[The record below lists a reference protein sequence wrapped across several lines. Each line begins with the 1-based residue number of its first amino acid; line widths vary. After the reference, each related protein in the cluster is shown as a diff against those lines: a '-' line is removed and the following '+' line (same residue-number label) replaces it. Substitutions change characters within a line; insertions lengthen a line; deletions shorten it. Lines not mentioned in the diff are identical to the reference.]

1 MEVGKKMKNFG
12 KLTITQEKV
21 RLAED
26 IKDNKGNIVQKAG
39 TVTVNVL
46 KDKDGVEW
54 HDLFK
59 KYPHKFYIAVD
70 DNKHIIS
77 MTDDPEASQIAGL
90 DIIGID
96 EDYGE
101 TFGYKG
107 ASVYGKL
114 WDGEKI
120 VAAPEVFSPLTARQ
134 FWQAAL
140 VIGVRE
146 ENLVT
151 DIANK
156 DSPFY
161 IADEEECESVLI
173 DITKATS
180 FTRDFP
186 LLEKMAEVN
195 KIPDEQLDT
204 LWNWAANI
212 Q

>member
-1 MEVGKKMKNFG
+1 MKNFG
-12 KLTITQEKV
+12 KLTATLEEIK
-21 RLAED
+21 LGED
-26 IKDNKGNIVQKAG
+26 IKDEKGNIVQPAN
-39 TVTVNVL
+39 TVKINVL

-54 HDLFK
+54 HELFK
-59 KYPHKFYIAVD
+59 RYPHKFYIAVD
-70 DNKHIIS
+70 DTKHIIS
-77 MTDDPEASQIAGL
+77 MTDDPEQSQIAGF

-101 TFGYKG
+101 TFGQG
-107 ASVYGKL
+107 GSVYGKL

-120 VAAPEVFSPLTARQ
+120 VAPEPIFPSLSARQ

-140 VIGVRE
+140 VIGIRE
-146 ENLVT
+146 ENLIT

-161 IADEEECESVLI
+161 IADEEERESVLI

-186 LLEKMAEVN
+186 LLKKMAEVN
-195 KIPDEQLDT
+195 KIPDAQLDT

>member
-1 MEVGKKMKNFG
+1 MKNFG
-12 KLTITQEKV
+12 KLTATLEEIK
-21 RLAED
+21 LGED
-26 IKDNKGNIVQKAG
+26 IKDEKGNIVQPAN
-39 TVTVNVL
+39 TVKINVL

-54 HDLFK
+54 HELFK
-59 KYPHKFYIAVD
+59 RYPHKFYIAVD

-77 MTDDPEASQIAGL
+77 MTDDPEQSQIAGF

-101 TFGYKG
+101 TFGQG
-107 ASVYGKL
+107 GSVYGKL

-120 VAAPEVFSPLTARQ
+120 VAPEPIFPSLSARQ

-140 VIGVRE
+140 VIGIRE
-146 ENLVT
+146 ENLIT

-161 IADEEECESVLI
+161 IADEEERESVLI

-186 LLEKMAEVN
+186 LLKKMAEVN
-195 KIPDEQLDT
+195 KIPDAQLDT

>member
-1 MEVGKKMKNFG
+1 MKNFG
-12 KLTITQEKV
+12 KLAITREEI
-21 RLAED
+21 RLGED
-26 IKDNKGNIVQKAG
+26 IKDEKGNIVQPAN
-39 TVTVNVL
+39 TVKINVL

-54 HDLFK
+54 HELFK
-59 KYPHKFYIAVD
+59 RYPHKFYIAVD

-77 MTDDPEASQIAGL
+77 MTDDPEQSQIAGF

-101 TFGYKG
+101 TFGQG
-107 ASVYGKL
+107 GSVYGKL

-120 VAAPEVFSPLTARQ
+120 VAPPPVFPPLTARQ

-146 ENLVT
+146 EDLIA

-161 IADEEECESVLI
+161 IADEEERESVLI

-180 FTRDFP
+180 FARDFP
-186 LLEKMAEVN
+186 LLKKMAEVN
-195 KIPDEQLDT
+195 KIPDAQLDT

>member
-1 MEVGKKMKNFG
+1 MKNFG
-12 KLTITQEKV
+12 KLSITLEEIK
-21 RLAED
+21 LGED
-26 IKDNKGNIVQKAG
+26 IKDEKGNIIQKAA
-39 TVTVNVL
+39 TVIIHVL
-46 KDKDGVEW
+46 KDKDGIEW

-59 KYPHKFYIAVD
+59 KYPHKFYIAID
-70 DNKHIIS
+70 DTKHIIS
-77 MTDDPEASQIAGL
+77 MTDDPELSQIAGF

-96 EDYGE
+96 GNYGE
-101 TFGYKG
+101 TFGPG
-107 ASVYGKL
+107 GSVYGKL

-120 VAAPEVFSPLTARQ
+120 VAAPAVFPPLTARQ

-146 ENLVT
+146 ENLT
-151 DIANK
+151 TGIANK

-161 IADEEECESVLI
+161 IEDEEERESVLI

-186 LLEKMAEVN
+186 LLKKMAEVN
-195 KIPDEQLDT
+195 KIPDTQLDT

-212 Q
+212 R

>member
-1 MEVGKKMKNFG
+1 MKNFG
-12 KLTITQEKV
+12 KLSITLEEIK
-21 RLAED
+21 LGED
-26 IKDNKGNIVQKAG
+26 IKDEKGNIIQKAA
-39 TVTVNVL
+39 TVIIHVL
-46 KDKDGVEW
+46 KDKDGMEW

-59 KYPHKFYIAVD
+59 KYPHKFYIAID
-70 DNKHIIS
+70 DTKHIIS
-77 MTDDPEASQIAGL
+77 MADDAEQSQIAGF

-96 EDYGE
+96 GNYGE
-101 TFGYKG
+101 TFGPG
-107 ASVYGKL
+107 GSVYGKL

-120 VAAPEVFSPLTARQ
+120 VAPPPVFPPLTARQ

-146 ENLVT
+146 ENLT
-151 DIANK
+151 TGIANK

-161 IADEEECESVLI
+161 IEDEEERESVLI

-186 LLEKMAEVN
+186 LLKKMAEVN

-212 Q
+212 R

>member
-1 MEVGKKMKNFG
+1 MKNFG
-12 KLTITQEKV
+12 KLAITRQEI
-21 RLAED
+21 RLGED
-26 IKDNKGNIVQKAG
+26 IKDDKGNIVQPAN
-39 TVTVNVL
+39 TVKINVL

-54 HDLFK
+54 HELFK
-59 KYPHKFYIAVD
+59 RYPHKFYIAID
-70 DNKHIIS
+70 DTKHIIS
-77 MTDDPEASQIAGL
+77 MTDDPEQSQIAGF

-96 EDYGE
+96 ENYGE
-101 TFGYKG
+101 TFGQG
-107 ASVYGKL
+107 GSVYGKL

-120 VAAPEVFSPLTARQ
+120 VAAPAVFSPLTARQ

-146 ENLVT
+146 ENLT
-151 DIANK
+151 TGIANK

-161 IADEEECESVLI
+161 IADEEERESVLI
-173 DITKATS
+173 DIKKATS

-186 LLEKMAEVN
+186 LLKKMAEVN
-195 KIPDEQLDT
+195 KIPDAQLNT

>member
-1 MEVGKKMKNFG
+1 MKNFG
-12 KLTITQEKV
+12 KLRASTEEIT
-21 RLAED
+21 LGED
-26 IKDNKGNIVQKAG
+26 IKDDKGNIVQKAQ
-39 TVTVNVL
+39 TVTINIL
-46 KDKDGVEW
+46 KDKDGIEW

-101 TFGYKG
+101 TFGQG
-107 ASVYGKL
+107 GSVYGKL

-120 VAAPEVFSPLTARQ
+120 VAPEHVFPPLSARQ

-146 ENLVT
+146 ENLIT

-161 IADEEECESVLI
+161 IADEEERESVLI

-186 LLEKMAEVN
+186 LLKKMAEVN
-195 KIPDEQLDT
+195 KIPDAQLDT
-204 LWNWAANI
+204 LWMWAEKI

>member
-1 MEVGKKMKNFG
+1 MKNFG
-12 KLTITQEKV
+12 KLAITREEI
-21 RLAED
+21 RLGED
-26 IKDNKGNIVQKAG
+26 IKDEKGNIVQPANTAKI
-39 TVTVNVL
+39 NVL

-54 HDLFK
+54 HELFK
-59 KYPHKFYIAVD
+59 RYPHKFYIAVD
-70 DNKHIIS
+70 DTKHIIS
-77 MTDDPEASQIAGL
+77 MTDDPEQSQIAGF

-96 EDYGE
+96 GNYGE
-101 TFGYKG
+101 TFGQG
-107 ASVYGKL
+107 GSVYGKL

-146 ENLVT
+146 ENLT
-151 DIANK
+151 TGIASK

-161 IADEEECESVLI
+161 IADEKERESVLI
-173 DITKATS
+173 DIKKATS

-186 LLEKMAEVN
+186 LLKKMAEVN
-195 KIPDEQLDT
+195 KIPDAQLNT

>member
-1 MEVGKKMKNFG
+1 MKNFG
-12 KLTITQEKV
+12 KLKASKEEIKSG
-21 RLAED
+21 ED
-26 IKDNKGNIVQKAG
+26 IKDDKGNIVQKAG
-39 TVTVNVL
+39 TVTIYIL
-46 KDKDGVEW
+46 KDNDGIEW
-54 HDLFK
+54 HDLFE

-70 DNKHIIS
+70 DTKRIIS
-77 MTDDPEASQIAGL
+77 MTDDPEQSQIAGF

-96 EDYGE
+96 DDYGE
-101 TFGYKG
+101 TFGQG
-107 ASVYGKL
+107 GSVYGKL

-120 VAAPEVFSPLTARQ
+120 VAAPPVFPPLTARQ

-146 ENLVT
+146 ENLT
-151 DIANK
+151 TGIANK

-161 IADEEECESVLI
+161 IEDEEERESVLI

-186 LLEKMAEVN
+186 LLKKMAEVN

>member
-1 MEVGKKMKNFG
+1 MKNFG
-12 KLTITQEKV
+12 KLAITREEIK
-21 RLAED
+21 LGED
-26 IKDNKGNIVQKAG
+26 IKDEKDNIVQKAG
-39 TVTVNVL
+39 TVILNIL
-46 KDKDGVEW
+46 KDKDGIEW

-59 KYPHKFYIAVD
+59 QYPHKFYIAVD
-70 DNKHIIS
+70 DTKRIIS
-77 MTDDPEASQIAGL
+77 MTDDPEQSQIAGF

-96 EDYGE
+96 DDYGE
-101 TFGYKG
+101 TFGQG
-107 ASVYGKL
+107 GSVYGKL

-120 VAAPEVFSPLTARQ
+120 VAAPPVFPPLTARQ

-146 ENLVT
+146 ENLT
-151 DIANK
+151 TGIANK

-161 IADEEECESVLI
+161 IGDEEERESVLI

-186 LLEKMAEVN
+186 LLKKMAEVN
-195 KIPDEQLDT
+195 KIPDAQLDT

>member
-1 MEVGKKMKNFG
+1 MKNFG
-12 KLTITQEKV
+12 KLAITREEI
-21 RLAED
+21 RLGED
-26 IKDNKGNIVQKAG
+26 IKDEKGNIVQPSN
-39 TVTVNVL
+39 TVKINVL

-54 HDLFK
+54 HELFK
-59 KYPHKFYIAVD
+59 RYPHKFYIAVD

-77 MTDDPEASQIAGL
+77 MTDDPEQSQIAGF

-96 EDYGE
+96 ENYGE
-101 TFGYKG
+101 TFGQG
-107 ASVYGKL
+107 GSVYGKL
-114 WDGEKI
+114 WNGEKI
-120 VAAPEVFSPLTARQ
+120 VAPEPVFPPLTARK

-146 ENLVT
+146 ENLT
-151 DIANK
+151 TGIASK

-161 IADEEECESVLI
+161 IADEKERESVLI
-173 DITKATS
+173 DIKKATS
-180 FTRDFP
+180 FARDFP

-195 KIPDEQLDT
+195 KIPDAQLDT

>member
-1 MEVGKKMKNFG
+1 MKNFG
-12 KLTITQEKV
+12 KLAITREKI
-21 RLAED
+21 RLGED
-26 IKDNKGNIVQKAG
+26 IKDEKGNIVQPANTAKI
-39 TVTVNVL
+39 NVL

-54 HDLFK
+54 HELFK
-59 KYPHKFYIAVD
+59 RYPHKFYIAVD
-70 DNKHIIS
+70 DTKHIIS
-77 MTDDPEASQIAGL
+77 MTDDPEQSQIAGF

-96 EDYGE
+96 ENYGE
-101 TFGYKG
+101 TYGQDG
-107 ASVYGKL
+107 SVYGKL

-120 VAAPEVFSPLTARQ
+120 VAAPAVFSPLTARQ

-146 ENLVT
+146 ENLT
-151 DIANK
+151 TGIANK
-156 DSPFY
+156 NSPFY
-161 IADEEECESVLI
+161 IADEKERESVLI
-173 DITKATS
+173 DIKKATS

-195 KIPDEQLDT
+195 KIPDAQLDT

>member
-1 MEVGKKMKNFG
+1 MKNFG
-12 KLTITQEKV
+12 KLSITLEEIK
-21 RLAED
+21 LGED
-26 IKDNKGNIVQKAG
+26 IKDEKGNIVQKAA
-39 TVTVNVL
+39 TVIIHVL
-46 KDKDGVEW
+46 KDKDGIEW

-59 KYPHKFYIAVD
+59 KYPHKFYIAID
-70 DNKHIIS
+70 DTKHIIS
-77 MTDDPEASQIAGL
+77 MADDAEQSQIAGF

-96 EDYGE
+96 GNYGE
-101 TFGYKG
+101 TFGPG
-107 ASVYGKL
+107 GSVYGKL

-120 VAAPEVFSPLTARQ
+120 VAAPPVFPPLTARQ

-146 ENLVT
+146 ENLT
-151 DIANK
+151 TGIANK

-161 IADEEECESVLI
+161 IEDEEERESVLI

-186 LLEKMAEVN
+186 LLKKMAEVN
-195 KIPDEQLDT
+195 KIPDTQLDT

-212 Q
+212 R

>member
-1 MEVGKKMKNFG
+1 MKNFG
-12 KLTITQEKV
+12 KLAITREEI
-21 RLAED
+21 RLGED
-26 IKDNKGNIVQKAG
+26 IKDEKGNIVQLANTLKIY
-39 TVTVNVL
+39 VL

-54 HDLFK
+54 HELFK
-59 KYPHKFYIAVD
+59 RYPHKFYIAVD

-77 MTDDPEASQIAGL
+77 MTDDPEQSQIAGF

-96 EDYGE
+96 ENYGE
-101 TFGYKG
+101 TFGQG
-107 ASVYGKL
+107 GSVYGKL

-120 VAAPEVFSPLTARQ
+120 VAPPPVFPPLTARQ

-146 ENLVT
+146 EDLIA

-161 IADEEECESVLI
+161 IADEEERESVLI

-186 LLEKMAEVN
+186 LLKKMAEVN
-195 KIPDEQLDT
+195 KIPDAQLDT

>member
-1 MEVGKKMKNFG
+1 MKNFG
-12 KLTITQEKV
+12 KLAITREEI
-21 RLAED
+21 RLGED
-26 IKDNKGNIVQKAG
+26 IKDDKGNIVQPAN
-39 TVTVNVL
+39 TVKINVL

-54 HDLFK
+54 HELFK
-59 KYPHKFYIAVD
+59 RYPHKFYIAID
-70 DNKHIIS
+70 DTKHIIS
-77 MTDDPEASQIAGL
+77 MTDDPEQSQIAGF

-96 EDYGE
+96 GNYSE
-101 TFGYKG
+101 TFGQG
-107 ASVYGKL
+107 GSVYGKL

-146 ENLVT
+146 ENLIT

-161 IADEEECESVLI
+161 IADEKERESVLI
-173 DITKATS
+173 DIKKATS
-180 FTRDFP
+180 FARDFP

-195 KIPDEQLDT
+195 KIPDAQLDT

>member
-1 MEVGKKMKNFG
+1 MKNFG
-12 KLTITQEKV
+12 KLTATLEEIK
-21 RLAED
+21 LGED
-26 IKDNKGNIVQKAG
+26 IKDEKGNIVQPAN
-39 TVTVNVL
+39 TVKINVL
-46 KDKDGVEW
+46 KDKDGIEW

-59 KYPHKFYIAVD
+59 KYPHKFYIAID
-70 DNKHIIS
+70 DTKHIIS
-77 MTDDPEASQIAGL
+77 MTDDPELSQIAGF

-96 EDYGE
+96 GNYGE
-101 TFGYKG
+101 TYGPG
-107 ASVYGKL
+107 GSVYGKL

-120 VAAPEVFSPLTARQ
+120 VAPPPVFPPLTARQ

-140 VIGVRE
+140 AIGVRE
-146 ENLVT
+146 ENLT
-151 DIANK
+151 TGIANK

-161 IADEEECESVLI
+161 IEDEEERESVLI

-186 LLEKMAEVN
+186 LLKKMAEVN
-195 KIPDEQLDT
+195 KIPDTQLDT

>member
-1 MEVGKKMKNFG
+1 MKNFG
-12 KLTITQEKV
+12 KLSITLEEIK
-21 RLAED
+21 LGED
-26 IKDNKGNIVQKAG
+26 IKDEKGNIIQKAA
-39 TVTVNVL
+39 TVIIHVL
-46 KDKDGVEW
+46 KDKDGIEW
-54 HDLFK
+54 HHLVK
-59 KYPHKFYIAVD
+59 KYPHKFYIAID
-70 DNKHIIS
+70 DTKHIIS
-77 MTDDPEASQIAGL
+77 MTDDPEQSQIAGF

-96 EDYGE
+96 GNYGE
-101 TFGYKG
+101 TFGPG
-107 ASVYGKL
+107 GSVYGKL

-120 VAAPEVFSPLTARQ
+120 VAPPPVFPPLTARQ

-146 ENLVT
+146 ENLT
-151 DIANK
+151 TGIANK

-161 IADEEECESVLI
+161 IEDEEERESVLI

-186 LLEKMAEVN
+186 LLKKMAEVN

-212 Q
+212 R

>member
-1 MEVGKKMKNFG
+1 MKNFG
-12 KLTITQEKV
+12 KLAITREEI
-21 RLAED
+21 RLGED
-26 IKDNKGNIVQKAG
+26 IKDEKGNIVQPANTLKI
-39 TVTVNVL
+39 NVL

-54 HDLFK
+54 HELFK
-59 KYPHKFYIAVD
+59 RYPHKFYIAVD

-77 MTDDPEASQIAGL
+77 MTDDPEQSQIAGF

-101 TFGYKG
+101 TFGQG
-107 ASVYGKL
+107 GSVYGKL

-120 VAAPEVFSPLTARQ
+120 VAPPPVFPPLTARQ

-146 ENLVT
+146 EDLIA

-161 IADEEECESVLI
+161 IADEEERESVLI

-186 LLEKMAEVN
+186 LLKKMAEVN
-195 KIPDEQLDT
+195 KIPDAQLDT